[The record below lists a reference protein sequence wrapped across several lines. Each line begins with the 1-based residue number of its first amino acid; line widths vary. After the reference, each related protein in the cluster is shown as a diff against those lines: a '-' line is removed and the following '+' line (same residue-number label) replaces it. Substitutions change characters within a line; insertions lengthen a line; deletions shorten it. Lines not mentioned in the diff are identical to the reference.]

1 MELIAMFNVHAY
13 LRTEIKRYF
22 PNATKVDV
30 MDVDETWDVF
40 VHLPDVAEPL
50 HYHMDVGSDDGCF
63 AFTNPD
69 TDATITVPFAPEM
82 EG

>member
-1 MELIAMFNVHAY
+1 MFDVYAY
-13 LRTEIKRYF
+13 LRAEFRRYF

-30 MDVDETWDVF
+30 MEIDETWDIF

-63 AFTNPD
+63 SFTNEYSG
-69 TDATITVPFAPEM
+69 AMITVPFAPEM
-82 EG
+82 SL